1 MSQEAFEQ
9 TVMAQREMEESMDNI
24 YQRMAKV
31 MQSVSYVQK
40 EDKRVNNQY
49 TFVSHDAVTAKIRP
63 ALLEAG
69 IMPVVTVKEHTQDGN
84 RTEATICVRLVN
96 IDKPE
101 DFVQIESFG
110 YGIDPQDK
118 GPGKAISYAFKYA
131 MLKLFCLETGD
142 DPERDSYEHQPAP
155 KAEPKKKSAPVEE
168 IRSIL
173 DYISVAETEK
183 ALQNLWRQAQAIGAD
198 EQQMEKVTMAC
209 ADRKAVLLG
218 SQA

>member
-1 MSQEAFEQ
+1 MDGQEFYETVQREQ
-9 TVMAQREMEESMDNI
+9 EMEESMDNI

-69 IMPVVTVKEHTQDGN
+69 IMPVVTVKEHSQDGN
-84 RTEATICVRLVN
+84 RTEATICVKLVN
-96 IDKPE
+96 IDNPN

-155 KAEPKKKSAPVEE
+155 KAESKKKGASEEE
-168 IRSIL
+168 IRTIL
-173 DYISVAETEK
+173 DYIGVATAEK
-183 ALQNLWRQAQAIGAD
+183 ALQNLWRQAQNAGAN